1 MICTYK
7 CIKCYH
13 FNLLIYSKLIQIHNV
28 ELKTLPIKKRTQ
40 QKLSFK
46 GQQGNFNLSGT
57 WDAQHVCMGLNGIA
71 HSSNHRLQVL
81 RRSRVCGIG
90 LIGRHC
96 SWTAACDDGKSN
108 INANLSINAL

>member
-40 QKLSFK
+40 QKL
-46 GQQGNFNLSGT
+46 
-57 WDAQHVCMGLNGIA
+57 
-71 HSSNHRLQVL
+71 
-81 RRSRVCGIG
+81 
-90 LIGRHC
+90 
-96 SWTAACDDGKSN
+96 
-108 INANLSINAL
+108 